1 MDRSISVPSKVSFLD
16 PSRANAASQP
26 DEYCFNL
33 AMAGWAS
40 GALCVNL
47 KDGVDDDDD
56 PEGDVRTSLTKGK
69 EREKVGAM
77 LVMLLVYFGL
87 LFYQSAG

>member
-1 MDRSISVPSKVSFLD
+1 M
-16 PSRANAASQP
+16 ASQP

-47 KDGVDDDDD
+47 KDGVDDEDD
-56 PEGDVRTSLTKGK
+56 PEGDVRTSLSTKGK